1 MSDKKNDDAFG
12 ASKMEQFEAERER
25 FIPSSSSQ
33 SNARRGAAS
42 MGMADSWAKIENN
55 PGVSVI
61 AYCLASI
68 SMTVVNKY
76 VVSGNQ
82 WNLTFLYLAIQVCP
96 TLPRTPRDS
105 YANRRHRTLYALLP
119 FSSASSL
126 VSSPTSLRL
135 TPRRERDVREE
146 ILIEVICA

>member
-1 MSDKKNDDAFG
+1 MSDKKNDDAFS
-12 ASKMEQFEAERER
+12 ASKTEQFEAERER

-42 MGMADSWAKIENN
+42 MGLSESWAKIENS

-82 WNLTFLYLAIQVCP
+82 WNLTFLYLAIQVCCALP
-96 TLPRTPRDS
+96 PRTPRDNK
-105 YANRRHRTLYALLP
+105 ANPRCRTLSALLP
-119 FSSASSL
+119 FSSASSSA
-126 VSSPTSLRL
+126 SSRTSPRS
-135 TPRRERDVREE
+135 TPRRERDVR
-146 ILIEVICA
+146 